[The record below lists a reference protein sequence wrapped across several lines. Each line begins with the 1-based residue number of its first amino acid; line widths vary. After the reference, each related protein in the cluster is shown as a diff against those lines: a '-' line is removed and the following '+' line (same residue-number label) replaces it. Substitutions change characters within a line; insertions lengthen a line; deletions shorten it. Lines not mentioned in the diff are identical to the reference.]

1 MLYALFSEQRDT
13 YARQVNK
20 VGRIQLVVGA
30 MDGWAIAVQD
40 TESQVGLKCLNDKR
54 NSTLQSGFFICREGT
69 IFWVLSDILSS
80 F

>member
-40 TESQVGLKCLNDKR
+40 TQSQVGFKCLNDKR
-54 NSTLQSGFFICREGT
+54 FDRPPQQRLRRG
-69 IFWVLSDILSS
+69 SS
-80 F
+80 FPGRRAVPASWR